1 MIFINKHNWQLFF
14 ILSVTI
20 LSLSYGC
27 KKKDKETSTTTSPA
41 ETAPTVV
48 TQPVEFNNADALA
61 IFDQLDA
68 TELMPRTL
76 TARTNVH
83 FIGGGFDQ
91 SLGADLRLQ
100 TDKAL
105 WVSLYTDFGI
115 KIELARAL
123 ITPDSVKVVN
133 RFQKQ
138 YTTES
143 TQYLQRLVGYPLTFA
158 DLQAIVLG
166 HQLNKPNAADTLHIE
181 TTDKGE
187 YHLWHQSNNL
197 KTDNY
202 TTNSNPQLLLLRIAI
217 DDLFNNRQMNLQLS
231 DYTTIDQKPFAQ
243 KRQISFDNNK
253 QKYNA
258 TLQLNDI
265 ETNKSVEMSFSIPKS
280 YARVK

>member
-1 MIFINKHNWQLFF
+1 MLFTNKHNWQLFF
-14 ILSVTI
+14 MLSIVF
-20 LSLSYGC
+20 LNLSYGC
-27 KKKDKETSTTTSPA
+27 KKKDKDKEATIAPT
-41 ETAPTVV
+41 ETAPTAV
-48 TQPVEFNNADALA
+48 TEPSATGNANALA

-76 TARTNVH
+76 TAQTNVH
-83 FIGGGFDQ
+83 FVGGGFDQ

-100 TDKAL
+100 TNKAL

-166 HQLNKPNAADTLHIE
+166 HRLNKPNAADTLHIE

-202 TTNSNPQLLLLRIAI
+202 TTNSTPQLLLLRIAI
-217 DDLFNNRQMNLQLS
+217 NDLFNDRQMNLQLS

>member
-1 MIFINKHNWQLFF
+1 MLYPISKNKIVTLFVF
-14 ILSVTI
+14 LLLITS
-20 LSLSYGC
+20 C
-27 KKKDKETSTTTSPA
+27 KKKDKDKETTTTSPNT
-41 ETAPTVV
+41 ETAPTAV
-48 TQPVEFNNADALA
+48 TKPAALGNTAALA
-61 IFDQLDA
+61 VFNQLNA
-68 TELMPRTL
+68 TELLPRTL
-76 TARTNVH
+76 SARTNVH
-83 FIGGGFDQ
+83 FVGGGFDQ

-100 TDKAL
+100 TNKAL

-115 KIELARAL
+115 KIEVARAL

-138 YTTES
+138 YTTENI
-143 TQYLQRLVGYPLTFA
+143 QYLQNLLGYPLTFV

-166 HQLNKPNAADTLHIE
+166 HRLNKPTPADTLHLE

-187 YHLWHQSNNL
+187 YHLWHQTNNL

-202 TTNSNPQLLLLRIAI
+202 TTTGNPQLLRIAI
-217 DDLFNNRQMNLQLS
+217 DDLFNDRQMNLQLS

-243 KRQISFDNNK
+243 KRQISFDNNQK
-253 QKYNA
+253 KYNA

-265 ETNKSVEMSFSIPKS
+265 ETNKSVEMSFSVPKS

>member
-1 MIFINKHNWQLFF
+1 MLYPISKNKIVTLFVF
-14 ILSVTI
+14 LLLITS
-20 LSLSYGC
+20 C
-27 KKKDKETSTTTSPA
+27 KKKDKEKENTTTNPTT
-41 ETAPTVV
+41 ETAPTAV
-48 TQPVEFNNADALA
+48 TKPAALGNTAALA
-61 IFDQLDA
+61 VFNQLNA
-68 TELMPRTL
+68 TELLPRTL
-76 TARTNVH
+76 SARTNVH
-83 FIGGGFDQ
+83 FVGGGFDQ

-100 TDKAL
+100 TNKAL

-115 KIELARAL
+115 KIEVARAL

-138 YTTES
+138 YTSENI
-143 TQYLQRLVGYPLTFA
+143 QYLQNLVGYPLTFV

-166 HQLNKPNAADTLHIE
+166 HRLNKPTPTDTLHLE

-187 YHLWHQSNNL
+187 YHLWHQTNNL

-202 TTNSNPQLLLLRIAI
+202 TTTGNPQLLRIAI
-217 DDLFNNRQMNLQLS
+217 DDLFNDRQMNLQLS

-243 KRQISFDNNK
+243 KRQISFDNNQK
-253 QKYNA
+253 KYNA

-265 ETNKSVEMSFSIPKS
+265 ETNKSVEMSFSVPKS